1 MALLK
6 QSASPY
12 SLKYVISEEAGIK
25 SRADMVA
32 DCAAGPLREKLRLAL
47 VWADLGTSAEVGIY
61 IHSGSAVPAAGSARF
76 RTVGPNDTFEGFG
89 AGIIEVRFH
98 HSAVR

>member
-1 MALLK
+1 MALIK

-12 SLKYVISEEAGIK
+12 SLKYVVSEEEGIK
-25 SRADMVA
+25 SRADMVT
-32 DCAAGPLREKLRLAL
+32 DCAPGPLREKLRLAL
-47 VWADLGTSAEVGIY
+47 VWAGLDVGQEIGIY
-61 IHSGSAVPAAGSARF
+61 IHSGNAVPDAGSARF

-89 AGIIEVRFH
+89 SGVIEVRFH